1 MTAGR
6 ELSPQPASAGLTS
19 AGLAK
24 PSGENPA
31 PAGVDPGRPGLTA
44 ATPARVFLGSVGTT
58 LRTEDLLALRADHAA
73 AKDAVRARLDDEA
86 GALEPLVAAH
96 GMFTVTTAADTPHA
110 YLRRPDLGRAL
121 SAESA
126 ARVRAEGTQASTVQ
140 LIVADGLSARAVGSY
155 APAFVGAFAGLA
167 ADRGWTLGRLIAVK
181 HARVGLMNEIGELLR
196 PEVVLLLIGE
206 RPGLDVQAGMSAYFG
221 YRPDRARTDADRSLI
236 SNIHDDGIPPE
247 AAAQEA
253 AALVAQILASRASGV
268 SGLLAA
274 HEQRQLPDGTQ

>member
-1 MTAGR
+1 
-6 ELSPQPASAGLTS
+6 
-19 AGLAK
+19 
-24 PSGENPA
+24 
-31 PAGVDPGRPGLTA
+31 
-44 ATPARVFLGSVGTT
+44 VFLGSVGTT

-73 AKDAVRARLDDEA
+73 ARDAVRARFDDEA

-96 GMFTVTTAADTPHA
+96 GMFTVTTAADTPHS

-121 SAESA
+121 SVAGA
-126 ARVRAEGTQASTVQ
+126 ARVRAEGTPASTVQ
-140 LIVADGLSARAVGSY
+140 LVVADGLSARAVGSY
-155 APAFVGAFAGLA
+155 APAFVAAFAGLA

-247 AAAQEA
+247 AAARDA
-253 AALVAQILASRASGV
+253 AALVAQILATRASGV
-268 SGLLAA
+268 SALLAA
-274 HEQRQLPDGTQ
+274 HEHRHLGQA